1 MLKMV
6 LFYNIF
12 QNIHLVAVI
21 KNIGFL
27 ILSAAFV
34 TVGFGLQ
41 PDNVIAQS
49 KLYLKLYPTGY

>member
-1 MLKMV
+1 MV